1 MIAHSRWLH
10 VDALH
15 TFMISHTNT
24 TPQHHRIERAS
35 VADMS
40 AVLGEAV
47 ILGPRCKSDE
57 AREWDR
63 SKDAPSLSLGSKRC
77 MSRVFTA
84 ATLARLNST
93 MLDYLHWCKKNT
105 ETHHILLC

>member
-1 MIAHSRWLH
+1 MIAQSHRLH

-15 TFMISHTNT
+15 IFMISHTNT
-24 TPQHHRIERAS
+24 TPQHRRIERAS

-63 SKDAPSLSLGSKRC
+63 SKDAIPSLSLGSKRC
-77 MSRVFTA
+77 VSRVFTGSH
-84 ATLARLNST
+84 TGMTQFDYARLLALVSNN
-93 MLDYLHWCKKNT
+93 L
-105 ETHHILLC
+105 